1 VSAADTREFLV
12 EVFVTLKPAVNDP
25 AGLAIT
31 AGLHSLG
38 FDEVDAVRQGKYL
51 RIRLRAASRQQAE
64 QRVEAMCERLL
75 ANTVIEQYRVTVE
88 SSTALAAS

>member
-1 VSAADTREFLV
+1 MHEFHV

-31 AGLHSLG
+31 AGLHTLG
-38 FDEVDAVRQGKYL
+38 FDEVDGVRQGKYL
-51 RIRLRAASRQQAE
+51 RVTLRAASRQQAT

-75 ANTVIEQYRVTVE
+75 ANTVIEQYRVAVAPAA
-88 SSTALAAS
+88 ALAAS